1 MFLCPRDCSF
11 PQYRRRLEA
20 ERLRLA
26 EEEKLRKEM
35 SAKKAK
41 EEAERKHQVS
51 QTSVLSWLYPLA
63 PWLFSIAGSLSPV
76 PAILLPPP
84 RRYLFPQHTAAA
96 LSCGVWAVFTAHS
109 RLG

>member
-1 MFLCPRDCSF
+1 MFLWRRGCSF

-20 ERLRLA
+20 ERMRLA

-51 QTSVLSWLYPLA
+51 QTSVLSW
-63 PWLFSIAGSLSPV
+63 
-76 PAILLPPP
+76 
-84 RRYLFPQHTAAA
+84 AAA
-96 LSCGVWAVFTAHS
+96 LQCGSVAFLHHWQLVTCPCHLPPYF
-109 RLG
+109 